1 METPEKGRTN
11 EPKNVWNLSKKK
23 SVSVERWE
31 AKQFGDVLSLWSDFP
46 YYKTNWK
53 ADLIMSKSNIK
64 LADLWILNPG
74 WKKAWD
80 KKFVAQTY
88 SAS

>member
-11 EPKNVWNLSKKK
+11 EPKDVWNLSKKK

-53 ADLIMSKSNIK
+53 ADL
-64 LADLWILNPG
+64 
-74 WKKAWD
+74 
-80 KKFVAQTY
+80 
-88 SAS
+88 